1 MDTAAAL
8 QMAERVL
15 SRHAQ
20 INSSFQAS
28 EPSACWPGARAQSAG
43 MPGLVDILQRDS
55 AAQRGSQGFEALDV
69 QPLSRRPSGT
79 YDSHL
84 IHRPS
89 SRPASRY
96 SEQKARLQRRKV
108 GCRRPAGRASTQG
121 PRTRSRSLL
130 RCAWAWGAAGGYLA
144 LRPTCS
150 LGHSRLCLA
159 YPKTGLPFSSPQST
173 LAGRHPLCRAH
184 EQCPPVP
191 TPSLSTLAARSSS
204 RPQKWSAPLAG
215 LGAPGQ
221 PARLRCTHPCWL
233 SGLSTLQWQ
242 LDSLAGR

>member
-121 PRTRSRSLL
+121 HAHAAAAC
-130 RCAWAWGAAGGYLA
+130 CAVPGRGVLQEGTWPCAPPAPLVTAGYVLHTPKPA
-144 LRPTCS
+144 C
-150 LGHSRLCLA
+150 HSPHPSPHLQADLCA
-159 YPKTGLPFSSPQST
+159 EHTSSVPQS
-173 LAGRHPLCRAH
+173 L
-184 EQCPPVP
+184 PP
-191 TPSLSTLAARSSS
+191 A
-204 RPQKWSAPLAG
+204 
-215 LGAPGQ
+215 
-221 PARLRCTHPCWL
+221 
-233 SGLSTLQWQ
+233 
-242 LDSLAGR
+242 